1 MSCIGRVTPC
11 ILAPMSSLRLAQ
23 VGRTP
28 PGGEA
33 DSGCRRGESPRRQW
47 HPQCT
52 SSHLTP
58 LSGMPLFQQ
67 SHSECAREV
76 ANDDRNYVQH
86 AHLKLFPPATR
97 LFARASGQKSM
108 AACKRRH
115 VHAPTCKETSARDS
129 PRPETTVSPY
139 FLADGREDPRAAPP
153 EWLARAG
160 TTSHRHWGNAWSL

>member
-1 MSCIGRVTPC
+1 MLHRSDGPRPEARPTRG
-11 ILAPMSSLRLAQ
+11 A
-23 VGRTP
+23 
-28 PGGEA
+28 GGENLPA
-33 DSGCRRGESPRRQW
+33 GNGIHNA
-47 HPQCT
+47 HPAI
-52 SSHLTP
+52 SVLTP

-115 VHAPTCKETSARDS
+115 VHAPTCKETSARDG